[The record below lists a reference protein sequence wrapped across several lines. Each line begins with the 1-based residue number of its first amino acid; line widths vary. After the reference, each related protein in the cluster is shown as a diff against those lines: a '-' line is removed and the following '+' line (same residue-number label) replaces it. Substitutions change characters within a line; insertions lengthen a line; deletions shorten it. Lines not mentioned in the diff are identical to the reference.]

1 MIIFQILLTAANAV
15 IPIVLLILLGYF
27 LKQSGAMG
35 ESFIKTGKNLVFK
48 LFLPCLL
55 FINVYDI
62 AGFSAIPWDSVIF
75 GVMGCFVIFLL
86 ALATVGKITDVP
98 QRRGVILQ
106 CAFRSN
112 LAFIGLPL
120 ASALG
125 GETAMAVTSII
136 SSFTI
141 PLFNILAV
149 ISLSMFVDSGTSPR
163 ESIKKVLRNIITNPM
178 IIAIGLGLIC
188 VGIREAQ
195 MAIAGE
201 VVFSLRVH
209 GKALYSALN
218 NLKQIASPFSLL
230 MLGGEFELSAVKGMR
245 KEIIAGTLWR
255 IVLAPLLGIGSAI
268 LLSSTTTLLHCG
280 PDVYPAYIAL
290 FGSPV
295 AVSSVV
301 MAGAMNNDEQLA
313 AQLVVWTSLLSV
325 FTVFLQVCLLMG
337 FGFLPI

>member
-1 MIIFQILLTAANAV
+1 MLIFHILLTAANAV

-27 LKQSGAMG
+27 LKRFGVMG
-35 ESFIKTGKNLVFK
+35 ESFVKTGKNLVFRI
-48 LFLPCLL
+48 FLPCLL
-55 FINVYDI
+55 FINVYDME
-62 AGFSAIPWDSVIF
+62 GFSSIPWDAVIF
-75 GVMGCFVIFLL
+75 GLAGCLVIFLL
-86 ALATVGKITDVP
+86 ALASVGKITAVP
-98 QRRGVILQ
+98 ERRGVILQ

-149 ISLSMFVDSGTSPR
+149 ISLSMFVENGASPR
-163 ESIKKVLRNIITNPM
+163 ESIKKVLRSIVTNPM
-178 IIAIGLGLIC
+178 IVAIALGLAC
-188 VGIREAQ
+188 VGIRETQLAL
-195 MAIAGE
+195 AGE

-209 GKALYSALN
+209 GKVLYSALN
-218 NLKQIASPFSLL
+218 NLKQIATPFSLL
-230 MLGGEFELSAVKGMR
+230 ILGGEFELSAVKGMR
-245 KEIIAGTLWR
+245 REIIAGTLWR
-255 IVLAPLLGIGSAI
+255 IVLAPVLGIGSAI
-268 LLSSTTTLLHCG
+268 LLNSTTNLLHCG
-280 PDVYPAYIAL
+280 PDVYPAFIAL

-325 FTVFLQVCLLMG
+325 FTVFLQVCLLMW
-337 FGFLPI
+337 FGYLPI

>member
-1 MIIFQILLTAANAV
+1 MILTKILLTAANAV
-15 IPIVLLILLGYF
+15 IPIILVILVGYF
-27 LKQSGAMG
+27 LKRTGFMG
-35 ESFIKTGKNLVFK
+35 DSFIKTGKNLVFRI
-48 LFLPCLL
+48 FLPCML

-62 AGFSAIPWDSVIF
+62 EGFSAIAWDSVIF
-75 GVMGCFVIFLL
+75 GVVGSVVIFLL

-98 QRRGVILQ
+98 TRRGVILQ

-141 PLFNILAV
+141 PVFNILAV
-149 ISLSMFVDSGTSPR
+149 ISLSMFMENAASPT
-163 ESIKKVLRNIITNPM
+163 ESIKKTLRNIITNPM
-178 IIAIGLGLIC
+178 IIAIALGLAC

-195 MAIAGE
+195 VAVFGD
-201 VVFSLRVH
+201 VVISLRVH
-209 GKALYSALN
+209 GKVIYTALN
-218 NLKQIASPFSLL
+218 SLKQIASPFALI

-245 KEIIAGTLWR
+245 KEIVAGTLWR
-255 IVLAPLLGIGSAI
+255 VVLAPILGIGSAI
-268 LLSSTTTLLHCG
+268 LLSSTTNLLHCG
-280 PDVYPAYIAL
+280 PDVYPAFIAL

-325 FTVFLQVCLLMG
+325 VTVFLQVCLLMG